1 MRFFLKGHLLS
12 CPCFIF
18 FVSFCV
24 AISGVASTQAKAEM
38 TDPFFN
44 RIKSVVI
51 VANSGLQADDPEDMR
66 QKIID
71 QYPALSE
78 ENIQKM
84 AVDIFPKN
92 LHYKERVDGKIK
104 TENIKI
110 YTPKSSTDFNNYPF
124 DYGSYIISISLGI
137 RDIEIEGKAHTIGS
151 IYLRLYRLN
160 PNFEENP
167 KTERYA
173 FFPESAGW
181 LPVES
186 FLISGE
192 DKAVEKNLKTAL
204 KRILARAI
212 IKGD

>member
-1 MRFFLKGHLLS
+1 MRIFLKGI
-12 CPCFIF
+12 FIF
-18 FVSFCV
+18 CSFLIFLASFCV
-24 AISGVASTQAKAEM
+24 AILGAASTQAQAEM

-44 RIKSVVI
+44 RIKNIVI
-51 VANSGLQADDPEDMR
+51 VANSGLQADDSEGMH

-71 QYPALSE
+71 QYPVLSE

-104 TENIKI
+104 MESIKI
-110 YTPKSSTDFNNYPF
+110 YTPKSSIDFNNYPF
-124 DYGSYIISISLGI
+124 DYGSYIVSLSLGI
-137 RDIEIEGKAHTIGS
+137 RDIEIEGKVHTIGS

-160 PNFEENP
+160 PDFEKNP
-167 KTERYA
+167 VTERYA

-181 LPVES
+181 LPVEP
-186 FLISGE
+186 FLISGDNE
-192 DKAVEKNLKTAL
+192 DVKRSLKTAL
-204 KRILARAI
+204 RRILASAI